1 MGTMLIKNGSSF
13 PPPRL
18 FPATHLFER
27 EEYIWLRI
35 CLNNS
40 WICLNIPDY
49 VWTCQNMHEYA
60 KICLN
65 GFCFRFSLFPH
76 FFYNPLSTWT
86 HDYLF
91 ECLQETRGYSLKI
104 HGAVFLKRQ
113 NLIFPVAAGSTWF
126 VFFRLNIFT
135 IKIETYCHLLVAR
148 GGVEWGLDWWLW
160 IWIYLSSVLFFLSQ
174 KL

>member
-1 MGTMLIKNGSSF
+1 MAHLSLHHAYSLQHIYSRGKSTYGSEYAWIIPEYAWIYLIMSG
-13 PPPRL
+13 
-18 FPATHLFER
+18 HV
-27 EEYIWLRI
+27 
-35 CLNNS
+35 
-40 WICLNIPDY
+40 WI
-49 VWTCQNMHEYA
+49 CQNMHEYA
-60 KICLN
+60 EIYLN
-65 GFCFRFSLFPH
+65 GFCFRFSPFPH
-76 FFYNPLSTWT
+76 LFYNPLSTWT

-91 ECLQETRGYSLKI
+91 ECLQETRGYSLKV

-135 IKIETYCHLLVAR
+135 SKIKTYCHLLVAR

-160 IWIYLSSVLFFLSQ
+160 IWIYLLLFLNQ

>member
-27 EEYIWLRI
+27 EEYIGLRI
-35 CLNNS
+35 YLNNS

-65 GFCFRFSLFPH
+65 GFCFRFSPFLH
-76 FFYNPLSTWT
+76 LFYNPLSTWT

-135 IKIETYCHLLVAR
+135 SKIETYCHLLVAR
-148 GGVEWGLDWWLW
+148 GGVEWGAWLVAVNLD
-160 IWIYLSSVLFFLSQ
+160 IPF
-174 KL
+174 